1 MADFNSPAEQNAR
14 MQARADYFRWLN
26 KYYGSAE
33 LAEITD
39 EPEPVSLRQ
48 IFVPMRVSRKNRSES
63 NMAPPDRVVE
73 LETPDRLRGQDA
85 FDLVAESS
93 FVCLSGLP
101 GSGKTTLTKALISE
115 LCGSH
120 PSRLRTTLQGQRGIA
135 PVPIVLRDIAGI
147 DGIHS
152 FEELMEAW
160 WRNLQRQAEQGDSL
174 DIVRL
179 RASFS
184 TEGDA
189 FPLLLLFDGLD
200 ETGGPDLRQ
209 ALLDMAIAAHN
220 HGGDRVVVTGR
231 PSGFDG
237 LDIPYLVWKEADNIG
252 KIPWAKT
259 RRETVGISL
268 TKDCLYHLL
277 PLAWPQIENFIDS
290 WYHLRPEWEIK
301 RDEGCTRFLQALQD
315 PQRDYLLTLA
325 RRPIFLTLMAL
336 VHCTRNEMPHGRADL
351 YEAIVDLYLNR
362 QDRHRQRQIR
372 VSPKGYLLKDWP
384 VQEKRRVLARI
395 AYQSQVM
402 GSENAESGN
411 HPDRRRIVWQ
421 QSDLESFIAG
431 FLLERASLGGIPAE
445 EAGQLLDYYLHPA
458 GLLISP
464 RDGEICFAHLSFQEY
479 LCAED
484 IQRRLAGTRFADVF
498 REDLVQRLGQPGWD
512 EVGMLL
518 LAMQKNRTDQ
528 GHLELLGL
536 LPPDQA
542 GAAGLMV
549 RAICGKELGLTSEQQ
564 RVWLPALLMSS
575 LRHPYLGV
583 GQIMGQCDS
592 LAAPGLEQLIQLFFL
607 AAMPEQQWQTLES
620 KLKENIYLNWTD
632 ESKSEIRQIWL
643 SQAWNPD
650 EPAPALRLYSLVS
663 LISDTNWGLCKND
676 DHSNSQ
682 PTIEPQTVL
691 EEAVVS
697 ATSNDFLLWQ
707 RIKWGTSDT
716 LPCPTHAN
724 LVIDAILPISGN
736 LWRRM
741 LGAIPPD
748 FWLLEAEVLF
758 GSMAAIQFTQYPCE
772 ELAARNRMSL
782 GVFPVLLLSECFT
795 LVDIKSKRSSY
806 RLRFLE
812 PSFQN
817 IGLRMKSLS
826 RWLDSSR
833 SGYRSRLRSILPTV
847 SFTNSNSLGNLMT
860 LSPIAENPTILSRLK
875 DCQEK
880 MAVSL
885 DYSPDYTE
893 ELDYALDLFGY
904 RCAAYDWFTEQAEN
918 PDLVRRRGLI
928 PGEPLPR
935 SLGLF
940 DERGIPLERQDRQSW
955 LALQTWLNDDDAVL
969 AFFFPEGLTAE
980 DNNLLRNDLAILKQ
994 QPWSPHAFLRG
1005 ALAEWPEQQ
1014 RYRDFSFETAQQEM
1028 LGACDVFLTQAGT
1041 GSDRDEN

>member
-1 MADFNSPAEQNAR
+1 MADFNSPTEKNAR

-48 IFVPMRVSRKNRSES
+48 IFVPMRVSRKNRSET

-101 GSGKTTLTKALISE
+101 GSGKTTLTKALIGE

-120 PSRLRTTLQGQRGIA
+120 PSRLRTMLQGQRGIA
-135 PVPIVLRDIAGI
+135 PIPIVLRDIAGI

-152 FEELMEAW
+152 FEDLMEAW

-184 TEGDA
+184 AEGDA

-209 ALLDMAIAAHN
+209 ALMDMAITAHN
-220 HGGDRVVVTGR
+220 HDGDRVVVTGR

-290 WYHLRPEWEIK
+290 WYRLRPKWEIK

-372 VSPKGYLLKDWP
+372 VSPKGHLLKDWP

-464 RDGEICFAHLSFQEY
+464 REGEICFAHLSFQEY

-549 RAICGKELGLTSEQQ
+549 RAICGKELGLTPEQQ

-620 KLKENIYLNWTD
+620 KLKENTHLNWTD
-632 ESKSEIRQIWL
+632 ESKTEIRQIWL

-650 EPAPALRLYSLVS
+650 EPAPALRLYSLLS
-663 LISDTNWGLCKND
+663 LISDTNWGLSKD
-676 DHSNSQ
+676 TDYPQSV
-682 PTIEPQTVL
+682 PIIEPNTAL
-691 EEAVVS
+691 EEILISAVN
-697 ATSNDFLLWQ
+697 TDCLLWQ
-707 RIKWGTSDT
+707 RRKHDKNDIFPSPTSAW
-716 LPCPTHAN
+716 LK
-724 LVIDAILPISGN
+724 IDAILPMTGGFWQVVLKS
-736 LWRRM
+736 
-741 LGAIPPD
+741 IPPD
-748 FWLLEAEVLF
+748 FWLMHVENSYS
-758 GSMAAIQFTQYPCE
+758 GMPSIQSALYPKQT
-772 ELAARNRMSL
+772 LPVRIKLSL
-782 GVFPVLLLSECFT
+782 GLFNLLLLCECFPLVQVKTERANNRVDFLVLATQSVGPLTRSRIRLVNVLRSKYRSWLRT
-795 LVDIKSKRSSY
+795 LLPMMSFLNIDYFSEILTLPQIRSNSKILSQLEECNKKLKSADFSADVKDAFHKAFDLY
-806 RLRFLE
+806 
-812 PSFQN
+812 
-817 IGLRMKSLS
+817 
-826 RWLDSSR
+826 
-833 SGYRSRLRSILPTV
+833 GYR
-847 SFTNSNSLGNLMT
+847 
-860 LSPIAENPTILSRLK
+860 
-875 DCQEK
+875 
-880 MAVSL
+880 
-885 DYSPDYTE
+885 
-893 ELDYALDLFGY
+893 YATH
-904 RCAAYDWFTEQAEN
+904 DWFTEQAEN
-918 PDLVRRRGLI
+918 PDLARRRGLI

-955 LALQTWLNDDDAVL
+955 LALQAWLNDDDAVL

-994 QPWSPHAFLRG
+994 QPWSPHAFLYA

-1028 LGACDVFLTQAGT
+1028 LAACEVFLTQAGI

>member
-14 MQARADYFRWLN
+14 MQARAGYFRWLN
-26 KYYGSAE
+26 KHYGSAE

-39 EPEPVSLRQ
+39 EPEPISLRQ
-48 IFVPMRVSRKNRSES
+48 IFVPMRVSRKNRSET
-63 NMAPPDRVVE
+63 NMAPPEKVVE
-73 LETPDRLRGQDA
+73 LETPDRLRGEDA

-101 GSGKTTLTKALISE
+101 GSGKTTLTKALVGE

-135 PVPIVLRDIAGI
+135 PIPIVLRDIAGI
-147 DGIHS
+147 DTIHS
-152 FEELMEAW
+152 LEELMEAW
-160 WRNLQRQAEQGDSL
+160 WCNLQRQAAQSDSL
-174 DIVRL
+174 DIARL

-189 FPLLLLFDGLD
+189 FPLLLLLDGLD

-220 HGGDRVVVTGR
+220 HGGHRVVVTGR

-237 LDIPYLVWKEADNIG
+237 LDIPYLVSKEADNIG
-252 KIPWAKT
+252 KIRWAKT
-259 RRETVGISL
+259 RRETVGINL

-290 WYHLRPEWEIK
+290 WYRLRPEWEIK
-301 RDEGCTRFLQALQD
+301 RGEGSAHFLEALKD

-362 QDRHRQRQIR
+362 QDRHRQRKNRLNTQ
-372 VSPKGYLLKDWP
+372 GHQLKDWP

-402 GSENAESGN
+402 GSENAEAGT

-421 QSDLESFIAG
+421 RADLESFIADY
-431 FLLERASLGGIPAE
+431 LLGRASLGGIPAE
-445 EAGQLLDYYLHPA
+445 DAGQLLDYYLHPA

-464 RDGEICFAHLSFQEY
+464 RKGEICFAHLSFQEY

-518 LAMQKNRTDQ
+518 LTMQKNRTDQ

-542 GAAGLMV
+542 IAAGLLV
-549 RAICGKELGLTSEQQ
+549 RAVCSKELGLTPEQQ
-564 RVWLPALLMSS
+564 RAWLPALLMSS
-575 LRHPYLGV
+575 LRHPYLGL
-583 GQIMGQCDS
+583 GQLMGQCDS
-592 LAAPGLEQLIQLFFL
+592 LASPGLEQLIQLFFL
-607 AAMPEQQWQTLES
+607 AATPEEQWQVLES
-620 KLKENIYLNWTD
+620 KLKENIFLNWAD

-643 SQAWNPD
+643 TQAWNPD
-650 EPAPALRLYSLVS
+650 EPAPALRLYSLLN
-663 LISDTNWGLCKND
+663 LISDTNWGLCENE

-691 EEAVVS
+691 ENAVVS
-697 ATSNDFLLWQ
+697 ATSDDFLLWQ
-707 RIKWGTSDT
+707 RIKWGTSDM
-716 LPCPTHAN
+716 LPCPTDAN

-736 LWRRM
+736 LWRRI
-741 LGAIPPD
+741 LEAIPPD
-748 FWLLEAEVLF
+748 FWLLEVEVLF
-758 GSMAAIQFTQYPCE
+758 GSMTSIQFTQYPCE
-772 ELAARNRMSL
+772 ELPARNRMSL

-795 LVDIKSKRSSY
+795 LADIKSKRSSY
-806 RLRFLE
+806 RLRFLD

-826 RWLDSSR
+826 RWIGNSR

-847 SFTNSNSLGNLMT
+847 SFPNSNSLRNLMT
-860 LSPIAENPTILSRLK
+860 LSPIAENPAILSRLK

-880 MAVSL
+880 LEGSTYYPN
-885 DYSPDYTE
+885 DSKE
-893 ELDYALDLFGY
+893 ELDYALDLFGHRY
-904 RCAAYDWFTEQAEN
+904 ATHDWFTEQAEN

-940 DERGIPLERQDRQSW
+940 DQRGIPLVRQDRQSW
-955 LALQTWLNDDDAVL
+955 LALQAWLNDDDAVL
-969 AFFFPEGLTAE
+969 AFFFPEGLTAG
-980 DNNLLRNDLAILKQ
+980 DDRLLRSDLAILKQ
-994 QPWSPHAFLRG
+994 QPWSPHAFLSA

-1014 RYRDFSFETAQQEM
+1014 RYRDFGLETAQQEM
-1028 LGACDVFLTQAGT
+1028 LMACEQFLAQTESGPDQ
-1041 GSDRDEN
+1041 DET